1 MIKLN
6 IIKKWDEPM
15 SFFWLVLL
23 AVIVVIL
30 IYVAVHRL
38 LINRATLMLK
48 NQAQSVTD
56 QAVNDCLT
64 QLTGHSFSLSSEI
77 VADVWG
83 KGVLAFE
90 FHFTPAQYYLPHDQF
105 SRDDLEKKLT
115 EYAKQNQIQ
124 SFEKSSTVFKV
135 TDWWTYENVL
145 HIDVAYVL
153 NEATREYI
161 ADLRRLD
168 QHDQKS
174 RK

>member
-83 KGVLAFE
+83 KGVLVM
-90 FHFTPAQYYLPHDQF
+90 HCT
-105 SRDDLEKKLT
+105 
-115 EYAKQNQIQ
+115 
-124 SFEKSSTVFKV
+124 
-135 TDWWTYENVL
+135 W
-145 HIDVAYVL
+145 VAANLIYFLFGLFLLGIVGS
-153 NEATREYI
+153 Y
-161 ADLRRLD
+161 
-168 QHDQKS
+168 HP
-174 RK
+174 

>member
-23 AVIVVIL
+23 AVIAVII
-30 IYVAVHRL
+30 IYVVVHRL
-38 LINRATLMLK
+38 LINHATLILK
-48 NQAQSVTD
+48 NQAQSVTNE
-56 QAVNDCLT
+56 AVNNCLG
-64 QLTGHSFSLSSEI
+64 QLSGQTFSLSSEI

-90 FHFTPAQYYLPHDQF
+90 FHFDPAKYHLTKDQLN
-105 SRDDLEKKLT
+105 RNILEQKLT
-115 EYAKQNQIQ
+115 EYAKKNKVQAYKEN
-124 SFEKSSTVFKV
+124 STIFKV
-135 TDWWTYENVL
+135 TDWWTYENIL

-168 QHDQKS
+168 QHK
-174 RK
+174 

>member
-90 FHFTPAQYYLPHDQF
+90 FHFTPAQYHLTHDQF

-115 EYAKQNQIQ
+115 EY
-124 SFEKSSTVFKV
+124 V
-135 TDWWTYENVL
+135 
-145 HIDVAYVL
+145 
-153 NEATREYI
+153 
-161 ADLRRLD
+161 
-168 QHDQKS
+168 
-174 RK
+174 

>member
-6 IIKKWDEPM
+6 IIRKWDEPM

-30 IYVAVHRL
+30 IYIIIHRV

-48 NQAQSVTD
+48 KQAQSVTNK
-56 QAVNDCLT
+56 AVNACLS
-64 QLTGHSFSLSSEI
+64 QFGGQPFDLSSEI

-90 FHFTPAQYYLPHDQF
+90 FYFDPTDYHLTTDQL
-105 SRDDLEKKLT
+105 SRDTLEKKLNA
-115 EYAKQNQIQ
+115 YAKENNVQAY
-124 SFEKSSTVFKV
+124 EKMSTVFRV
-135 TDWWTYENVL
+135 TDWWTYEKVL

-161 ADLRRLD
+161 ADLHRLD
-168 QHDQKS
+168 QHSK
-174 RK
+174 

>member
-64 QLTGHSFSLSSEI
+64 LTGHSFSLSSEI

-90 FHFTPAQYYLPHDQF
+90 FHFTPAQYHLTHDQF

-161 ADLRRLD
+161 ADLQRLD